1 VANGSPNNGEVRMI
15 APPYTGEAIR
25 IGDIGS
31 LLRFGNN
38 VNSMAIQP
46 SGDGGDLYFGTLDQ
60 MLRLS
65 LATKSASVV
74 TTWYALFGRGGLVY
88 DHLHRDFWI
97 LHEGGFGPP
106 HPTDPFYYYDKAITI
121 SLQGV
126 PQTRALMGYIGIP
139 RTIAV
144 NDFAPGTLNCAPMN
158 VPTTGSFL
166 LEIGLWGNPGEF
178 AVLAMTQ
185 PFPLILGTGV
195 FDRAGNWH
203 IKTTVPDG
211 AVQRGSPG
219 VFEFVGASINLK
231 SLQVTTS
238 PPRKWPK
245 N

>member
-1 VANGSPNNGEVRMI
+1 MI
-15 APPYTGEAIR
+15 YDR
-25 IGDIGS
+25 
-31 LLRFGNN
+31 LH
-38 VNSMAIQP
+38 
-46 SGDGGDLYFGTLDQ
+46 GDL
-60 MLRLS
+60 
-65 LATKSASVV
+65 
-74 TTWYALFGRGGLVY
+74 
-88 DHLHRDFWI
+88 WI
-97 LHEGGFGPP
+97 LHDGGFGPP
-106 HPTDPFYYYDKAITI
+106 NPFDPTHYYDKAITI
-121 SLQGV
+121 SLEGV
-126 PQTRALMGYIGIP
+126 QQTRALMGYIGVP
-139 RTIAV
+139 STVAV

-158 VPTTGSFL
+158 VPASGSFL

-231 SLQVTTS
+231 TLQVTTS